1 MSWDRRF
8 DNPVPL
14 PRGGPARTFRDA
26 ADYIRKLPK
35 EEHDRPEWRLAVQM
49 LIDAA
54 ENRGPMLFARMGILR
69 AMEAK
74 GEYAV
79 RLQKNSAG
87 LTAHRILAPS
97 LHRNN
102 AGGFRSSC
110 SQCH

>member
-1 MSWDRRF
+1 MSWDRPF

-54 ENRGPMLFARMGILR
+54 ENRGPMLFARRAYCGRWKPKENMPSVCKKLR
-69 AMEAK
+69 RADC
-74 GEYAV
+74 
-79 RLQKNSAG
+79 
-87 LTAHRILAPS
+87 
-97 LHRNN
+97 
-102 AGGFRSSC
+102 SSNIGTVVA
-110 SQCH
+110 